1 MPLRLLRC
9 TTLLLAAGLAACAGA
24 GQPNPFERNVPPSDY
39 KADILAFLRT
49 YLNDPTN
56 VRQASVA
63 PPSLQRV
70 GREERYVACVRFNA
84 RKSDGRYA
92 GLIDTAAVFSTSGRL
107 DRFLDLTPDETAADA
122 ALRESLGATCKTAA
136 YQPFPEL
143 ERLTR

>member
-1 MPLRLLRC
+1 MSRLLRC
-9 TTLLLAAGLAACAGA
+9 ATLLLAAGLAGCAGA
-24 GQPNPFERNVPPSDY
+24 GQPNPFERNVPPTDY

-56 VRQASVA
+56 VREASVTQ
-63 PPSLQRV
+63 PTLQRL
-70 GREERYVACVRFNA
+70 GRDERYVACVRFNA
-84 RKSDGRYA
+84 RKSDRRYA
-92 GLIDTAAVFSTSGRL
+92 GLLNTAAVFNTSGKL
-107 DRFLDLTPDETAADA
+107 DRFIDLTPDETAADA

>member
-1 MPLRLLRC
+1 MLLVFA
-9 TTLLLAAGLAACAGA
+9 LGIAGCS
-24 GQPNPFERNVPPSDY
+24 GQRDLFSRNTMPSDP
-39 KADILAFLRT
+39 KADILAFLRS

-56 VRQASVA
+56 VREATLTQ
-63 PPSLQRV
+63 PSLQRV
-70 GREERYVACVRFNA
+70 GGQDRYTVCVRFNA

-92 GLIDTAAVFSTSGRL
+92 GLIDTAAVFNPSGRL

-122 ALRESLGATCKTAA
+122 ALRTELGNVCKTAT

>member
-1 MPLRLLRC
+1 MLVVFALGI
-9 TTLLLAAGLAACAGA
+9 AGCAG
-24 GQPNPFERNVPPSDY
+24 QRDLFERNTMPANP
-39 KADILAFLRT
+39 KTDILAFLRS

-56 VRQASVA
+56 VRDASLTQ
-63 PPSLQRV
+63 PSLQRV
-70 GREERYVACVRFNA
+70 GGQDRYMVCVRFNA

-92 GLIDTAAVFSTSGRL
+92 GLIETAAVFNPSGRL

-122 ALRESLGATCKTAA
+122 ALREQLGSVCKIAT